1 MNKAMI
7 AYISPLP
14 PKRTGIARYSHHLIK
29 VLQEALAG
37 SGTELAIFDDTVNAC
52 NDWQNDYRAEE
63 LFSLLFE
70 ASRRRQ
76 YTSFIY
82 NFGNSPDFHFTL
94 LQLLREQP
102 GIVVLHDTVLFY
114 LTTGRGAGELWR
126 SLSRQSHK
134 NEVATMAAIRKAAP
148 GHDVAQ
154 YPHPEHYPG
163 IDEILAQAT
172 AVVVHS
178 QLAEKR
184 VREAGYSRAIYQVPL
199 IDYCQPST
207 FVIERVEN
215 QAIKNIY
222 TQQRDEKT
230 FVIGVFGFAGQTKRR
245 QSILQALTELPK
257 DVQAR
262 IKLLIIGVD
271 IYQENVVDLGL
282 SELVV
287 STGYINDVDYDQAM
301 ALCDIIINLRYPS
314 MGETSAVQIQA
325 MSAKKPTIVSNH
337 AWFSELPD
345 NSVHKIGVGE
355 AEVEGLKHAI
365 STLLNDRD
373 YRRQLGQAAQDHV
386 REAHSP
392 SRVAQQWL
400 DIISANQDL

>member
-37 SGTELAIFDDTVNAC
+37 SGTEVAIFDDAVNAC

-102 GIVVLHDTVLFY
+102 GIAVLHDTVLFY

-154 YPHPEHYPG
+154 YP
-163 IDEILAQAT
+163 T
-172 AVVVHS
+172 
-178 QLAEKR
+178 
-184 VREAGYSRAIYQVPL
+184 
-199 IDYCQPST
+199 PST
-207 FVIERVEN
+207 
-215 QAIKNIY
+215 
-222 TQQRDEKT
+222 TP
-230 FVIGVFGFAGQTKRR
+230 
-245 QSILQALTELPK
+245 ALMK
-257 DVQAR
+257 
-262 IKLLIIGVD
+262 
-271 IYQENVVDLGL
+271 
-282 SELVV
+282 S
-287 STGYINDVDYDQAM
+287 
-301 ALCDIIINLRYPS
+301 
-314 MGETSAVQIQA
+314 
-325 MSAKKPTIVSNH
+325 
-337 AWFSELPD
+337 
-345 NSVHKIGVGE
+345 
-355 AEVEGLKHAI
+355 
-365 STLLNDRD
+365 
-373 YRRQLGQAAQDHV
+373 
-386 REAHSP
+386 
-392 SRVAQQWL
+392 
-400 DIISANQDL
+400 